1 MAGPVIRIKPAFFS
15 RRSSGDVLA
24 IEIDDNFLR
33 VAHFQAKGLKKEIA
47 HAIIYPIQN
56 VMEDGVLLLLRQA
69 LEKFKLENP
78 RVLLMVPLPLVIT
91 RNIEIPSQDPE
102 EIKEIVNL
110 QASRHT
116 PYARAE
122 IIVDMLNLGIVRERY
137 SKVLLVIV
145 PKETINKQIQMLE
158 RAGLKLEKVVFPP
171 EAFSIHIGRAVE
183 KDVKDDTVAIIHVDD
198 AFTGFTI
205 MKEGKSLFM
214 RGIHIGATQL
224 AEDREAYLDR
234 FQDELGKSLESYS
247 TDEIGVPPKLG
258 ILTGVLNRV
267 PDIEEIVSDA
277 LSIPL
282 KKQPYGDLFPL
293 SDEAKASVQAS
304 DKASFLNVLSTVFL
318 AEKLKVDLTSEE
330 KRLKIALEKRGREMF
345 KMGIVTMI
353 IFSLFFANIMT
364 KISFKKAYLKQI
376 TTHYLPVRDSA
387 RQLEQMLAK
396 TELVK
401 SYLVSRGTSLETLTE
416 LYDATPLDAKL
427 TEIKY
432 DESSGKFS
440 VKGTSAVMSSV
451 FTYVSELDKSSIFK
465 NVKTKG
471 VNARND
477 GGRDVADF
485 EINAMIETKTR
496 PASK

>member
-1 MAGPVIRIKPAFFS
+1 MAGPVIKIRSPFAS
-15 RRSSGDVLA
+15 RRGTGDIVAVEL
-24 IEIDDNFLR
+24 DDNFLKI
-33 VAHFQAKGLKKEIA
+33 AHLQAKALKKEIS
-47 HAIIYPIQN
+47 HVVVHPVQN
-56 VMEDGVLLLLRQA
+56 MLEDGIVLLIKQSID
-69 LEKFKLENP
+69 KFKINDP

-91 RNIEIPSQDPE
+91 RNIEIPSQDPN

-122 IIVDMLNLGIVRERY
+122 IIVDMLNLGVVRERY

-145 PKETINKQIQMLE
+145 PKETVNRQIQILD
-158 RAGLKLEKVVFPP
+158 RAGLKLQKVAFPP
-171 EAFSIHIGRAVE
+171 EALATHFGRILD
-183 KDVKDDTVAIIHVDD
+183 KDIKDEVVAIIHVDE

-205 MKEGKSLFM
+205 IKDGKALFV
-214 RGIHIGATQL
+214 RGIHIGSTQL

-234 FQDELGKSLESYS
+234 FQDELEKSLESYA
-247 TDEIGVPPKLG
+247 TDEIGTPPKAG
-258 ILTGVLNRV
+258 ILTGVFSQI
-267 PDIEEIVSDA
+267 PDMDEIISEA
-277 LSIPL
+277 LEIPIR
-282 KKQPYGDLFPL
+282 KQSYSEAFAF
-293 SDEAKASVQAS
+293 SEEAKLAIHSS
-304 DKASFLNVLSTVFL
+304 THASFLNLLSTASL

-330 KRLKIALEKRGREMF
+330 KRLKIALERRAKEMF
-345 KMGIVTMI
+345 KIGIVTMI
-353 IFSLFFANIMT
+353 IFSLLFVNVMT
-364 KISFKKAYLKQI
+364 KISFKRAYLKQI

-401 SYLVSRGTSLETLTE
+401 AYLVSRGASLETLTE
-416 LYDATPLDAKL
+416 LYDATPLDVRL

-432 DESSGKFS
+432 DESAGKFS
-440 VKGTSAVMSSV
+440 IKGTSAVMSSV

-471 VNARND
+471 VNSRNE

-485 EINAMIETKTR
+485 EINAMIETKVR
-496 PASK
+496 PTP

>member
-1 MAGPVIRIKPAFFS
+1 MAGPVIRLKPSFLS
-15 RRSSGDVLA
+15 RRGGGDLIAVEL
-24 IEIDDNFLR
+24 DDNFLR
-33 VAHFQAKGLKKEIA
+33 VAHLQPKTLKKEVA
-47 HAIIYPIQN
+47 HAVMYPVQN
-56 VMEDGVLLLLRQA
+56 VMEEGILLLLKQA
-69 LEKFKLENP
+69 LEKFKVEDP
-78 RVLLMVPLPLVIT
+78 RVLLTAPLPLVIT

-122 IIVDMLNLGIVRERY
+122 IIVDMLNLGVVRERY

-145 PKETINKQIQMLE
+145 PKETINKQIQLLE
-158 RAGLKLEKVVFPP
+158 RAGLKLEKVIFPP
-171 EAFSIHIGRAVE
+171 EAFAMHLGRALE
-183 KDVKDDTVAIIHVDD
+183 KDLKGETAAIVHVDD

-205 MKEGKSLFM
+205 MKEGKALFM

-224 AEDREAYLDR
+224 AEDRESYVDR
-234 FQDELGKSLESYS
+234 FQDELSKSLESYVA
-247 TDEIGVPPKLG
+247 DEIGVPPKIGLV
-258 ILTGVLNRV
+258 TGVLGRV
-267 PDIEEIVSDA
+267 PDIDEIISEA
-277 LSIPL
+277 LSIPF
-282 KKQPYGDLFPL
+282 KKQSYSELFSL
-293 SDEAKASVQAS
+293 SDDAKASVAAAE
-304 DKASFLNVLSTVFL
+304 KASFLNVLSGLVV
-318 AEKLKVDLTSEE
+318 AEKLKADLTSEE
-330 KRLKIALEKRGREMF
+330 KRLKFALEKRAKDML
-345 KMGIVTMI
+345 KMGVVTMV
-353 IFSLFFANIMT
+353 IFSLLFANVMT
-364 KISFKKAYLKQI
+364 KISFKRVYLKQI
-376 TTHYLPVRDSA
+376 TSHYLPVRESA

-432 DESSGKFS
+432 DEASGKFS
-440 VKGTSAVMSSV
+440 IKGTAAVMSSV
-451 FTYVSELDKSSIFK
+451 FTFVSELDKSGIFK

-485 EINAMIETKTR
+485 EINAIIETKVR
-496 PASK
+496 AVK